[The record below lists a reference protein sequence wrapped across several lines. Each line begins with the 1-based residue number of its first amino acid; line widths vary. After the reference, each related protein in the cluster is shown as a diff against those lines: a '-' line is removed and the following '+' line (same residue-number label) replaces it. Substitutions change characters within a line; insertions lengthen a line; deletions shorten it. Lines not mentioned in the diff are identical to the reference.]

1 MRHDP
6 ETLDYTSKA
15 IIKLRKSTYVN
26 YDLIQTVR
34 KEIFD
39 LHARLFVYEVII
51 FTLAAALV
59 TTLLLS

>member
-1 MRHDP
+1 MRHNP

-15 IIKLRKSTYVN
+15 IRKVREATYVN

-39 LHARLFVYEVII
+39 LHYRLFIYEVII
-51 FTLAAALV
+51 FTLASALV
-59 TTLLLS
+59 ATLLFS